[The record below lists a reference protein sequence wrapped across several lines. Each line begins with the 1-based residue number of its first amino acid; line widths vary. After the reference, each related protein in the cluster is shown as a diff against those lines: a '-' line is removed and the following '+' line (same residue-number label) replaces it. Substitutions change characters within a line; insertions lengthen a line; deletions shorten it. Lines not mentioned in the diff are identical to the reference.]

1 MKVAIASIAAVG
13 LVFGGVLLV
22 RVNHL
27 SDQVESLNAELSET
41 SSALNTARDSSEDEK
56 QNAGLKALTD
66 RLTRLEESQDTA
78 AAAAPAETSA
88 VDLSGVEAQL
98 AVHDTDIAQLK
109 KDLKGSSRIGS
120 AFDDAADRFLGA
132 AGGETEGG
140 ERQSGLSRL
149 SELRTLFSG
158 DSSELT
164 EEQKQRRAEFTKQFQ
179 GQRLDW
185 TVRGFDRDLEQK
197 LDDGQKDTLREF
209 LTQEQTSLDELRD
222 QELEGDARE
231 AAQKQIRANTDA
243 RVETILTGDQNA
255 AWGKSRSRSSRSRS
269 TGIFGRGSRGSRGGS
284 RGDSRSR
291 ENGSEPKSE

>member
-1 MKVAIASIAAVG
+1 MKVVIASIAAVG
-13 LVFGGVLLV
+13 LVFGGVLFIQ
-22 RVNHL
+22 VNQL

-66 RLTRLEESQDTA
+66 RLTRLEESQDTTG
-78 AAAAPAETSA
+78 AAAPAETSA
-88 VDLSGVEAQL
+88 VVDLSGVEAQL
-98 AVHDTDIAQLK
+98 VAHDKDIAQLK

-231 AAQKQIRANTDA
+231 AAQKQIKANTDA

-269 TGIFGRGSRGSRGGS
+269 TGIFGRGSRGSRG
-284 RGDSRSR
+284 DSRSR
-291 ENGSEPKSE
+291 ESGSEPKSE